1 MNDTSWMARSA
12 CRNVSPELFF
22 GPEHEGDFAREM
34 RERSA
39 RMVCARCPVAQP
51 CLERAIVTYDRW
63 SFSGGMTPDE
73 RDAYRRQEPTATSRA
88 KSEAIIAW
96 GVANRARITEAGEKP
111 CTKCGETKPL
121 DQFNREGQGWR
132 GFCKPC
138 RNAAERGRR
147 AREEMAS

>member
-1 MNDTSWMARSA
+1 MSQSA
-12 CRNVSPELFF
+12 CRDVSPELFF
-22 GPEHEGDFAREM
+22 GSEHEGDHAREM

-39 RMVCARCPVAQP
+39 RMVCARCPVTQS
-51 CLERAIVTYDRW
+51 CLERAIVTRDRW
-63 SFSGGMTPDE
+63 SFSGGMSADE
-73 RDAYRRQEPTATSRA
+73 RDAYRRQAGPVDVA
-88 KSEAIIAW
+88 KSEAQIAW
-96 GVANRARITEAGEKP
+96 GIANRARIAEAGEKP